1 MTGVG
6 LLGIHADARLRF
18 CDAVPPHNPLHPQGR
33 VRYDRHR
40 DMAECIRP
48 ALKQQRRVHHD
59 DVLAAGCNAPAHFFH
74 DERMGDAVQFL
85 RGNRIRKGAFGQ
97 KWTV

>member
-1 MTGVG
+1 MKPAPYNMRW
-6 LLGIHADARLRF
+6 LLGIHAGARLRF
-18 CDAVPPHNPLHPQGR
+18 CDAVPPHNPAASAGP

-59 DVLAAGCNAPAHFFH
+59 DVPAAGCNAPANLLH
-74 DERMGDAVQFL
+74 DEWMGDV
-85 RGNRIRKGAFGQ
+85 
-97 KWTV
+97 V